1 MSLYRKQRF
10 ESIIQELL
18 SKEILRTI
26 ESNGEIITITGVE
39 IDEEHDKAIISVS
52 VYPDEHRKDALIKL
66 NAQTPSLAW
75 YLLKKIKV
83 KKIPTLVF
91 K

>member
-1 MSLYRKQRF
+1 MSLYRKPRL
-10 ESIIQELL
+10 ESLIAQLL
-18 SKEILRTI
+18 SERIVRTI
-26 ESNGEIITITGVE
+26 ESDNALITIISVE
-39 IDEEHDKAIISVS
+39 VDEDHDKTVVFVS
-52 VYPDEHRKDALIKL
+52 VYPDEQRKNALIKL
-66 NAQTPSLAW
+66 NAEAPALAW